1 MARPDNRS
9 GALHSGKLL
18 ARGHTVIVMDVLA
31 LYELQKVDTAIEQ
44 AKVAFEKLP
53 ERTHHA
59 QAVSDLRHVRSTC
72 DNLLREQ
79 STMEAEL
86 ASNETKSAEIDTRRA
101 KLERQMKTIIAS
113 REAEALQHEMQ
124 TLAAT
129 RNELDDR
136 GLLLLESSALAD
148 EDIRKLLV
156 AESRAIEVETSTK
169 HALDT
174 AVARNSEEMTALQ
187 ARRVAVAAPIVA
199 ADIATYDRLRASY
212 KGIAVAIIQH
222 GVCGGCHMDISVSE
236 LDAIK
241 RLPVEQ
247 VAECPNCN
255 RLLVR

>member
-1 MARPDNRS
+1 M
-9 GALHSGKLL
+9 L
-18 ARGHTVIVMDVLA
+18 ARGHTVIVMDVKA

-44 AKVAFEKLP
+44 AKVALEKLP

-59 QAVSDLRHVRSTC
+59 QAQSDLAHVRSTR
-72 DNLLREQ
+72 DNLRREQ

-86 ASNETKSAEIDTRRA
+86 AVIEKKSVEIDAHRA
-101 KLERQMKTIIAS
+101 KLERQMKTIIAP

-124 TLAAT
+124 TLAAE

-136 GLLLLESSALAD
+136 GLLLLETSASAD
-148 EDIRKLLV
+148 EDVRKLV
-156 AESRAIEVETSTK
+156 DTESRAVEVEATTAQ
-169 HALDT
+169 ALT
-174 AVARNSEEMTALQ
+174 Q
-187 ARRVAVAAPIVA
+187 VAAAKSDEITVLLVRRAEVALPIA
-199 ADIATYDRLRASY
+199 EPDIATYDRLRASY

>member
-1 MARPDNRS
+1 
-9 GALHSGKLL
+9 
-18 ARGHTVIVMDVLA
+18 MDVKA

-44 AKVAFEKLP
+44 TKVALEKLP

-59 QAVSDLRHVRSTC
+59 QALADLAHVRSTR
-72 DNLLREQ
+72 DNLRREQ

-86 ASNETKSAEIDTRRA
+86 ASIETKSAEIDTHRA
-101 KLERQMKTIIAS
+101 KLERQMKTIIAP

-124 TLAAT
+124 TLAAA

-136 GLLLLESSALAD
+136 GLLLLESSASAD
-148 EDIRKLLV
+148 EELRQLV
-156 AESRAIEVETSTK
+156 DTESRAIEVASTTK
-169 HALDT
+169 HAQDV
-174 AVARNSEEMTALQ
+174 AVAFKNEEMAALQ
-187 ARRVAVAAPIVA
+187 ARRNEVIAPIA
-199 ADIATYDRLRASY
+199 ADDVATYDRLRASY

-236 LDAIK
+236 LDAMK
-241 RLPVEQ
+241 RLPTDQ

>member
-1 MARPDNRS
+1 
-9 GALHSGKLL
+9 
-18 ARGHTVIVMDVLA
+18 MDVRA

-44 AKVAFEKLP
+44 TKVALEKLP

-59 QAVSDLRHVRSTC
+59 RALADLAHVRSTR
-72 DNLLREQ
+72 DNLRREQ

-86 ASNETKSAEIDTRRA
+86 ASIETKSAEIDTHRA
-101 KLERQMKTIIAS
+101 KLERQMKTIIAP

-124 TLAAT
+124 TLAAA

-136 GLLLLESSALAD
+136 GLLLLESSASAD
-148 EDIRKLLV
+148 EELRQLV
-156 AESRAIEVETSTK
+156 DTERRAIEVESTTK
-169 HALDT
+169 HAQEV
-174 AVARNSEEMTALQ
+174 AVAFKNEEMAALQ
-187 ARRVAVAAPIVA
+187 ARRDEVVAPITA
-199 ADIATYDRLRASY
+199 HDIATYDRLRASY

-236 LDAIK
+236 LDAMK
-241 RLPVEQ
+241 RLPADQ